1 MIMKNKLIILIL
13 SVFTA
18 LFLSSCTLKQEIVKE
33 WDNVSVHYTGTFE
46 NGEKFDSSYDREM
59 PIDFQ
64 VWAWQMISW
73 FDKAVVG
80 MKVWEKKSITLQPD
94 EAYWERSDTYNKV
107 IEKTQLQEFVDAW
120 YKLEAGE
127 VLSTDIW
134 NITILSSDDTTVTL
148 DGNHPMAWKVLN
160 FDIELVEIKK

>member
-1 MIMKNKLIILIL
+1 MKNKLIILIL

-18 LFLSSCTLKQEIVKE
+18 LFLSSCTNNQVVKE
-33 WDNVSVHYTGTFE
+33 LDNVSVHYTGTFE

-64 VWAWQMISW
+64 VWAWQMISG

-94 EAYWERSDTYNKV
+94 EAYGERSDTYNKV
-107 IEKTQLQEFVDAW
+107 IEKTQLQEFIDAW

-134 NITILSSDDTTVTL
+134 NITILSSDETTVTL

>member
-1 MIMKNKLIILIL
+1 MKNKLIILIL

-33 WDNVSVHYTGTFE
+33 GDNVSVHYTGTFE

-64 VWAWQMISW
+64 VGAGQMISG

-80 MKVWEKKSITLQPD
+80 MKVGEKKSITLQPD
-94 EAYWERSDTYNKV
+94 EAYGERSDTYNKV
-107 IEKTQLQEFVDAW
+107 IEKTQLQEFVDAG

-127 VLSTDIW
+127 VLSTDIG

-148 DGNHPMAWKVLN
+148 DGNHPMAGKVLN